1 MKSSPWWL
9 VAAGCVFLAGGRLTA
24 QGPESAAAAAAPA
37 PADAM
42 LSSQI
47 RLREARVESKTQL
60 LKTTDARLEQ
70 GIGDLVALLQSAN
83 DTPETRTRVTL
94 LKEQVAK
101 ALARSIGYY
110 RTKRQETRAAMER
123 QDLGY
128 QPEDLRR
135 GLAAL
140 DERIEKR
147 IAQIIEL
154 TRSLAVNQEFEK
166 YLVEYDE
173 DHTRWGEDNKHYHR
187 NEDYDQ
193 NRRVSAIT
201 DKDRRQVA
209 EALAKNMEELDRR
222 ERDLVSRMTTA
233 TGTAKELMEEDL
245 ADVRRRQGIRAQ
257 QSSELRV
264 PTAAAATG
272 VDLDRAREL
281 QALVKDMS
289 DDLRED
295 FFAVFR
301 LYNELLVERRD
312 VARLKGQLAK

>member
-1 MKSSPWWL
+1 
-9 VAAGCVFLAGGRLTA
+9 
-24 QGPESAAAAAAPA
+24 
-37 PADAM
+37 
-42 LSSQI
+42 
-47 RLREARVESKTQL
+47 LREARVESKTQL
-60 LKTTDARLEQ
+60 LKATDARLEQ